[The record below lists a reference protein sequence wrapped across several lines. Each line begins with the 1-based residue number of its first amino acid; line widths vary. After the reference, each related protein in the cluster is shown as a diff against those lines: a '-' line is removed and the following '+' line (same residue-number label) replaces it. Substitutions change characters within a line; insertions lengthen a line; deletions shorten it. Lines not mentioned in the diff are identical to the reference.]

1 MALEKG
7 VIKSHPAQEKKS
19 QIHHPLAAA
28 AAAAILRR
36 PALRGS
42 GRTSGTLS
50 LSPLFFRGNKKEE
63 CRRGRERQ
71 LSAQGVC
78 VHLFVCLLFLVRFL
92 ASSRL
97 LTDPLISGARRNECS
112 AFAFRRDANPP
123 PPHPAPLSFP
133 APSPPQ
139 RLVDINAVVE
149 ATV

>member
-71 LSAQGVC
+71 LSAQGV
-78 VHLFVCLLFLVRFL
+78 
-92 ASSRL
+92 
-97 LTDPLISGARRNECS
+97 
-112 AFAFRRDANPP
+112 RDANPP